1 VKTVID
7 DAVIV
12 GASRTPIGRFLGA
25 LKDVP
30 ATKLGAIVVAEAL
43 RRARAEP
50 GQVDEVIMGNVLSA
64 GLGQAPARQAAIG
77 AGIPVEAGAVTIN
90 KVCGSGLKAVMLG
103 AQAVALGDMEIV
115 VAGGMESMSRAPHL
129 LRESREGTRSGPV
142 TLVDSMIF
150 DGLTDPFEGLSMGMT
165 GEIVAEKY
173 GVPRDAQDRFALE
186 SHRKAI
192 AAIRAGRFRA
202 ETVVVPRN
210 GREPFAV
217 DEGPREDSSL
227 EKLAAL
233 KPAFKEGGT
242 VTAGNAPGT
251 NDGAAAVVLTSA
263 RKAQALGLRPMARIV
278 GSAVSGI
285 DPMLLMMAPEVAIR
299 KVLKKTGMSLDQMD
313 LIEINEAFSA
323 QICAL
328 IQELHLDPARLNVHG
343 GAVALGH
350 PIGASGARILVT
362 LLHALADRG
371 GRYGLASLCMGG
383 GNGLAMIIERLG

>member
-1 VKTVID
+1 MD

-12 GASRTPIGRFLGA
+12 GASRTPIGKFLGA

-30 ATKLGAIVVAEAL
+30 ATKLGAIVVAEVL
-43 RRARAEP
+43 RRARVEP

-103 AQAVALGDMEIV
+103 AQAVALGEMEIV

-129 LRESREGTRSGPV
+129 FRESREGTRSGPV
-142 TLVDSMIF
+142 TLADSMIF

-173 GVPRDAQDRFALE
+173 GISRDAQDRFALE

-192 AAIRAGRFRA
+192 TAIRAGKFQA
-202 ETVVVPRN
+202 ETVAVPRN

-217 DEGPREDSSL
+217 DEGPREDTSL
-227 EKLAAL
+227 EKLVGL

-285 DPMLLMMAPEVAIR
+285 DPVLLMMAPEVAIR
-299 KVLKKTGMSLDQMD
+299 KVLKKTGVSLDQMD

-383 GNGLAMIIERLG
+383 GNGLAMIVERIT

>member
-1 VKTVID
+1 MRD
-7 DAVIV
+7 DVVIV
-12 GASRTPIGRFLGA
+12 GAVRTPIGKFLGV

-30 ATKLGAIVVAEAL
+30 ATKLGAVVVAEAL

-50 GQVDEVIMGNVLSA
+50 GQVDEVMMGNVLSA
-64 GLGQAPARQAAIG
+64 GVGQAPARQAALG
-77 AGIPVEAGAVTIN
+77 AGLPVEVGAVTIN
-90 KVCGSGLKAVMLG
+90 KVCGSGLKAVMLA

-129 LRESREGTRSGPV
+129 LLRSREGTRSGSV

-150 DGLTDPFEGLSMGMT
+150 DGLTDAFEGLSMGMT

-173 GVPRDAQDRFALE
+173 GISREQQDRFALE

-192 AAIRAGRFRA
+192 AAIRAGKFQA
-202 ETVVVPRN
+202 ETVPVPRN
-210 GREPFAV
+210 GREACTV
-217 DEGPREDSSL
+217 DEGPREDTSL
-227 EKLAAL
+227 EKLSAL

-263 RKAQALGLRPMARIV
+263 RKSRALGLRPMARIV

-285 DPMLLMMAPEVAIR
+285 DPALLMMAPELAIR
-299 KVLKKTGMSLDQMD
+299 KVLKKTGLMLDQMD
-313 LIEINEAFSA
+313 LVEINEAFSA

-328 IQELHLDPARLNVHG
+328 IQELPLDPARLNVHG

-383 GNGLAMIIERLG
+383 GNGLAMIVERLG

>member
-1 VKTVID
+1 
-7 DAVIV
+7 
-12 GASRTPIGRFLGA
+12 
-25 LKDVP
+25 
-30 ATKLGAIVVAEAL
+30 
-43 RRARAEP
+43 
-50 GQVDEVIMGNVLSA
+50 
-64 GLGQAPARQAAIG
+64 
-77 AGIPVEAGAVTIN
+77 
-90 KVCGSGLKAVMLG
+90 
-103 AQAVALGDMEIV
+103 
-115 VAGGMESMSRAPHL
+115 
-129 LRESREGTRSGPV
+129 
-142 TLVDSMIF
+142 
-150 DGLTDPFEGLSMGMT
+150 MGMT

-173 GVPRDAQDRFALE
+173 GISRDVQDRFALE
-186 SHRKAI
+186 SHRRAI
-192 AAIRAGRFRA
+192 AAIRAGKFQA
-202 ETVVVPRN
+202 ETVAVSRN

-285 DPMLLMMAPEVAIR
+285 DPVLLMMAPEVAIR

-362 LLHALADRG
+362 LLHALTDRG
-371 GRYGLASLCMGG
+371 GRHGLASLCMGG
-383 GNGLAMIIERLG
+383 GNGLAMIVERIT

>member
-1 VKTVID
+1 MLD
-7 DAVIV
+7 DVVIV
-12 GASRTPIGRFLGA
+12 GAVRTPIGKFLGA

-30 ATKLGAIVVAEAL
+30 ATKLGAVVVAEAL
-43 RRARAEP
+43 RRARGEP
-50 GQVDEVIMGNVLSA
+50 GQVDEVMMGNVLSA
-64 GLGQAPARQAAIG
+64 GVGQAPARQAALG
-77 AGIPVEAGAVTIN
+77 AGLPVEVGAVTIN

-129 LRESREGTRSGPV
+129 LLRSREGTRSGPV

-150 DGLTDPFEGLSMGMT
+150 DGLTDAFEGLSMGMT

-173 GVPRDAQDRFALE
+173 GISREAQDRFALE

-192 AAIRAGRFRA
+192 AAIRAGKFQA
-202 ETVVVPRN
+202 ETVPVSRN
-210 GREPFAV
+210 GREPFIV
-217 DEGPREDSSL
+217 DEGPREDTSL
-227 EKLAAL
+227 EKLSAL

-285 DPMLLMMAPEVAIR
+285 DPALLMMAPELAIR
-299 KVLKKTGMSLDQMD
+299 KVLKKTGLTLDQMD
-313 LIEINEAFSA
+313 LVEINEAFSA

-362 LLHALADRG
+362 LLHALADRR

-383 GNGLAMIIERLG
+383 GNGLAMIVERLG